1 MTVTFRPAVAADVPA
16 IHDLLVEN
24 AENDGGVIR
33 GSTDSLLRNG
43 FGPQPM
49 FRVLLAEEAGHA
61 VGLTLV
67 FPEYSSWRGRVGI
80 FVQDLYLRPHL
91 RGRGLGRAM
100 LVATVQAVADW
111 DPAFV
116 TLIVHHHNA
125 AAQGFYA
132 AQGFV
137 LRERADLLVLE
148 GVGLTRMI
156 ADQSGNSQSLP

>member
-1 MTVTFRPAVAADVPA
+1 LTVTFRAAVAADVSA

-33 GSTDSLLRNG
+33 GDLESLSRYG

-49 FRVLLAEEAGHA
+49 FRTVLAEENGRA
-61 VGLTLV
+61 VGLSLV
-67 FPEYSSWRGRVGI
+67 FPEYSSWRGRVGV

-91 RGRGLGRAM
+91 RGRGLGRA
-100 LVATVQAVADW
+100 LLAATVRAVADW
-111 DPAFV
+111 EPAFV
-116 TLIVHHHNA
+116 TLIVHHSNA

-137 LRERADLLVLE
+137 LRERADLMILE
-148 GVGLTRMI
+148 G
-156 ADQSGNSQSLP
+156 ADLGRLVAVQDGSSHSLP